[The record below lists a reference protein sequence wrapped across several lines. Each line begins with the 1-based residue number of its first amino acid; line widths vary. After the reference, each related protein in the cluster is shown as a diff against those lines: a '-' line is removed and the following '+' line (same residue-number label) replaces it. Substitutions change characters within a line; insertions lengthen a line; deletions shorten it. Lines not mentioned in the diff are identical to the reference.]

1 MPNTDSSREDDL
13 RQLLTDAVEVQLAAL
28 KAGISFWSEWIEHT
42 STFVQSATSTLSS
55 INTEDPKSREVVL
68 ELLDA
73 GRASLRS
80 LTEIPKHTASHFIAE
95 LDKFESQKAQNTT
108 SAPKQAKSAAG
119 TATPRKGAAR
129 RKRAGRVKA

>member
-1 MPNTDSSREDDL
+1 MPNSDSTREDDL

-42 STFVQSATSTLSS
+42 STFVQSATQTLSS
-55 INTEDPKSREVVL
+55 ISTEDPKSRDVVL

-73 GRASLRS
+73 GRASLRA
-80 LTEIPKHTASHFIAE
+80 LTEIPKHTASHFVAE
-95 LDKFESQKAQNTT
+95 LDRFESQKGQ
-108 SAPKQAKSAAG
+108 KRSAATKQTKG
-119 TATPRKGAAR
+119 ATGKAATGKVAAR